1 MSKIDRSLYVASVRE
16 YLTMP
21 KDIGFEYMES
31 IVDEIMENENV
42 SWTQA
47 YEFFG
52 SMCDYAS

>member
-31 IVDEIMENENV
+31 IVDEIMENENL

-47 YEFFG
+47 YELFG
-52 SMCDYAS
+52 SMCDSA